1 MGMKFRLRADE
12 NAYKIRLKRDLENV
26 DLKGLLYPPENMAF
40 SLGLDVN
47 AELKSDSTSSLQAV
61 FSNIVL
67 QDLATR
73 KLGNL
78 EVTFSGLQIKSLLD
92 VKAGDLTM

>member
-1 MGMKFRLRADE
+1 MS
-12 NAYKIRLKRDLENV
+12 
-26 DLKGLLYPPENMAF
+26 ENMAF
-40 SLGLDVN
+40 SLGLNVD
-47 AELKSDSTSSLQAV
+47 AELKADSTSSLRAD

-78 EVTFSGLQIKSLLD
+78 DITFSGLRNKTLVGCQGGRLD
-92 VKAGDLTM
+92 HEV